1 MNYWMRF
8 SHDLKNNADRG
19 GCGCYRP
26 RRIRSYE
33 SLVWDQALHRGK
45 KEKKI
50 GVGEKKEP
58 RGSLGRKKS
67 VFLFDP
73 VFCIFSP
80 PRSLVT
86 GNLSIRSSYGG
97 GGRGRRERKA

>member
-8 SHDLKNNADRG
+8 SHDLKNNTDRG

-58 RGSLGRKKS
+58 RGSLGRGKS
-67 VFLFDP
+67 VFLCDP
-73 VFCIFSP
+73 VFAFFPHRGGWSQANESLIPIFVNYSMCCT
-80 PRSLVT
+80 L
-86 GNLSIRSSYGG
+86 L
-97 GGRGRRERKA
+97 